1 MVTCSTPRA
10 DASGSETASGRQ
22 REVLVLVPFQRLHPG
37 LSHARPESADRVEC
51 RAMAMWPRLDHRTLR
66 RCDGNPK
73 RIAALISHRT
83 KMAPK
88 LIEKL
93 IADKKQ

>member
-1 MVTCSTPRA
+1 
-10 DASGSETASGRQ
+10 
-22 REVLVLVPFQRLHPG
+22 
-37 LSHARPESADRVEC
+37 
-51 RAMAMWPRLDHRTLR
+51 MAMWPRLDHRTLR

-88 LIEKL
+88 LIERL
-93 IADKKQ
+93 IADRKP